1 MHRHLHPM
9 LAAILLPGFI
19 LSCTPTSQGLPPP
32 VANQAPAGEQ
42 GSSVPPPFPITF
54 EPMPTSSSPA
64 LLSEARALTQRFVG
78 TLLPTLQ
85 QAMEQG
91 GPLNAIE
98 VCAVEAPAIAQRL
111 SEESGWQVTRVSLK
125 ARNPSTATPDF
136 WETQI
141 LNMFDQRQR
150 AGESGADLNVGEI
163 MNGQFRYMQ
172 AQPTA
177 PLCLSCHGSE
187 VAGEV
192 LSAIRR
198 QYPNDL
204 AIGYQLGEIRG
215 AISLQK
221 EM

>member
-1 MHRHLHPM
+1 
-9 LAAILLPGFI
+9 
-19 LSCTPTSQGLPPP
+19 
-32 VANQAPAGEQ
+32 
-42 GSSVPPPFPITF
+42 VPPPFPITF
-54 EPMPTSSSPA
+54 EPMPMSPPPA

-78 TLLPTLQ
+78 ALLPTLQ
-85 QAMEQG
+85 QAMQEG
-91 GPLNAIE
+91 GALNAIE

-111 SEESGWQVTRVSLK
+111 SDESGWQISRVSLK
-125 ARNPSTATPDF
+125 ARNTNTAIPDA
-136 WETQI
+136 WETQV
-141 LNMFDQRQR
+141 LNRFDQRQR

-187 VAGEV
+187 VSGEV

-198 QYPNDL
+198 HYPNDL

-221 EM
+221 AM